1 MRKVNEKLKLRS
13 GITLKNRVV
22 MAPMT
27 TTLSF
32 HNGQVTSD
40 EVNYY
45 GKRSGD
51 VGMVITGTSNI
62 NSLGKGYDGELSV
75 ENDEMIPSLSKISY
89 AIKKNGSK
97 AILQIFHVGRNVSSD
112 VLKGKQPV
120 SASPISAVYEGAQIP
135 RELSELE
142 IEQIIIDFGLATE
155 RAIKAGFD
163 GVEIHGA
170 NNYLIQQFYSP
181 HSNRRKDKWGG
192 TRANRYLF
200 IKSVIDSVTR
210 VVKDSAE
217 KPFVV
222 GFRFS
227 PEEPTNPG
235 ITLDDTLYLV
245 NRLADEDLD
254 YLHVSLSNF
263 SNFPHSEAH
272 QEKSTLSYIYETI
285 DSRLPL
291 IAVGGIKTKA
301 DVEQALKY
309 SDLVAAGKQMIID
322 PRWASK
328 ILNDK
333 EHLIRHYIVEEE
345 RDDLAIPDALWE
357 FMQPMFKGLI
367 K

>member
-1 MRKVNEKLKLRS
+1 MRKANDELRLKE
-13 GITLKNRVV
+13 GITLKNRIV

-62 NSLGKGYDGELSV
+62 NAMGKGYAGELSV
-75 ENDEMIPSLSKISY
+75 EKDEMIPSLSKISH

-97 AILQIFHVGRNVSSD
+97 AILQIFHVGRTVSSD

-120 SASPISAVYEGAQIP
+120 SASSIPGVYEGAQVP
-135 RELSELE
+135 RELSESE

-170 NNYLIQQFYSP
+170 NNYLIQQFFSP
-181 HSNRRKDKWGG
+181 HSNRRNDKWGG
-192 TRANRYLF
+192 TKDNRYLF
-200 IKSVIDSVTR
+200 IKSIINSVNRAVSDNT
-210 VVKDSAE
+210 E
-217 KPFVV
+217 NPFVV

-227 PEEPTNPG
+227 PEEPTEPG
-235 ITLDDTLYLV
+235 ITLEDTLYLV
-245 NRLADEDLD
+245 NRLADEKLD

-263 SNFPHSEAH
+263 SKFPHSESY
-272 QEKSTLSYIYETI
+272 QEKSTLEYIYETI

-291 IAVGGIKTKA
+291 IAVGSIKTKL

-309 SDLVAAGKQMIID
+309 SDLVAVGKQMIID

-328 ILNDK
+328 VLNGK
-333 EHLIRHYIVEEE
+333 EELIRHYIVEEE
-345 RDDLAIPDALWE
+345 RDDLVIPDALWE